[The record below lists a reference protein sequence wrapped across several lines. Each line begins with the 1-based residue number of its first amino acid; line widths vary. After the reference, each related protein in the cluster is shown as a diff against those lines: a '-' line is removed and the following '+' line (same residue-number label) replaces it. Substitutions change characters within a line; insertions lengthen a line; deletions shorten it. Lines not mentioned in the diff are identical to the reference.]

1 MEDLL
6 EEVEKQTKIPEDED
20 IGEKITI
27 DTPIPNN
34 NIGYKLLVCEIN
46 FSIF

>member
-20 IGEKITI
+20 VGEKITI
-27 DTPIPNN
+27 DTPISNN
-34 NIGYKLLVCEIN
+34 NIGYKLLVCEI
-46 FSIF
+46 IFCVF